1 MVQSKFR
8 KLKWVVYALLLL
20 LFYVLQTTPLLFQ
33 IRGIKPVLIVPYVI
47 CIALFENEAAAAAF
61 GVAAGLLWDIS
72 GNTIFGYKAILLMCC
87 CIAVSLLVMYLM
99 RNNLLNAL
107 FFIFAIMLL
116 EELLTFFLYYV
127 LWGYEN
133 SYIILLK
140 YTLPTICYTIIMMIP
155 IYFVTKSVAKK
166 FNETLRM

>member
-1 MVQSKFR
+1 MEQAKLRKF
-8 KLKWVVYALLLL
+8 KWVVYTLLLL

-61 GVAAGLLWDIS
+61 GVAGGLFWDIS
-72 GNTIFGYKAILLMCC
+72 GNTAFGYKAIILMCC

-107 FFIFAIMLL
+107 FFVAVVMVI
-116 EELLTFFLYYV
+116 EELLTFFLYYF
-127 LWGYEN
+127 LWGYKN

-140 YTLPTICYTIIMMIP
+140 YTLPTICYTIIIVVP
-155 IYFVTKSVAKK
+155 VYAVTKAVAKK
-166 FNETLRM
+166 FNKTLRM